1 MSMDLFIART
11 VITKASLVFQGP
23 VEITE
28 TQVDKLY
35 ALSHYHTC
43 VQYLITLNK
52 SSTFGF
58 IQLAS
63 LKSFHVRLMSIVLD
77 VDVEPSTTPW
87 DTAKAY
93 LFVPIAGGK
102 SGDPVKGIDWD
113 LVEKITR
120 TDAWNNPLQRA
131 RPDVFLGTNE
141 RALGGDRREYGF
153 GKLRHGLAFGLKSHP
168 TYGIRGAVAQFD
180 VVKASGLVPSRLTIK
195 MCDTVKSSNSK
206 LVMFDCCSR
215 AEELIGRI
223 VTAAH
228 SGKRFYVDS
237 VRYEMTAESS
247 FPRKEGYLGP
257 LEYSTYADYY
267 KLKYASIS
275 CYFGLL
281 CMFSMVYGDSK
292 EGKRISIVFFCFVFS
307 SANCCLIPL
316 RTGWF

>member
-1 MSMDLFIART
+1 MRM
-11 VITKASLVFQGP
+11 
-23 VEITE
+23 
-28 TQVDKLY
+28 
-35 ALSHYHTC
+35 
-43 VQYLITLNK
+43 
-52 SSTFGF
+52 
-58 IQLAS
+58 
-63 LKSFHVRLMSIVLD
+63 MSIVLD

-93 LFVPIAGGK
+93 LFVPITGGK

-195 MCDTVKSSNSK
+195 MSDTVKSSNSK

-215 AEELIGRI
+215 AEDLIGRI

-237 VRYEMTAESS
+237 VRNEMTAESS

-275 CYFGLL
+275 CYKSFFA
-281 CMFSMVYGDSK
+281 CFFYGDLK
-292 EGKRISIVFFCFVFS
+292 RKRIIVVFFFS
-307 SANCCLIPL
+307 PYANCCLITFEDWMVL
-316 RTGWF
+316 MHFRCARRKCLSQSLKGILNFSKWDHLVVF